1 MSEISPAAP
10 AEGRASTRKRNLIIA
25 ASIVPVVALFALLG
39 WALVQSG
46 GNPGGFGVNRSF
58 GEVAVERQPAPEFTK
73 SDLNGSMVSLSGLRG
88 KVVMLDFWSSWC
100 PPCRQE
106 APALARVYREYEG
119 RNVEFLG
126 VAIWDNPGDVD
137 RYAKDFDL
145 PYPNLVD
152 KSGRIAIDYGVTG
165 IPEKFVIDT
174 EGNLVRK
181 FVGPV
186 GQRELTLALD
196 RALEAPASG
205 TTPER

>member
-1 MSEISPAAP
+1 L
-10 AEGRASTRKRNLIIA
+10 ASA
-25 ASIVPVVALFALLG
+25 VPLLALFGLLG
-39 WALVQSG
+39 WASARSG
-46 GNPGGFGVNRSF
+46 GSAGSFGVNAEF
-58 GEVAVERQPAPEFTK
+58 GQVKVVPELATEFSLELHDGGVVA
-73 SDLNGSMVSLSGLRG
+73 LSELRG
-88 KVVMLDFWSSWC
+88 KVVMVDFWSSWC
-100 PPCRQE
+100 PPCRAE
-106 APALARVYREYEG
+106 APTLAQVYRDYEG
-119 RNVEFLG
+119 SPVEFVG
-126 VAIWDNPGDVD
+126 VAIWDDPGQIADFVEE
-137 RYAKDFDL
+137 FDL

-152 KSGRIAIDYGVTG
+152 ESGRIAIDYGVTG